1 MSVNVGKCGICGT
14 PKIEFTKHHVVEY
27 EDIQGRT
34 PKIDICKKCHDQ
46 QEKYRNYL
54 KNFCGIDIVRKD
66 PSFVFKSFYVGE
78 DWELLENDYGQFKI
92 FDKINKNSIILREN
106 DLGELSEMLD
116 TLMNELAGD
125 EESE

>member
-54 KNFCGIDIVRKD
+54 KNVCDIDIVRKNQ
-66 PSFVFKSFYVGE
+66 SSRFESIFLGE
-78 DWELLENDYGQFKI
+78 DLALDADDNGNFKI
-92 FDKINKNSIILREN
+92 IDKISKNSLIVREN
-106 DLGELSEMLD
+106 DLGELSELV
-116 TLMNELAGD
+116 NELMIKLGGE